1 MVNKKKLLIAIGS
14 GIAAA
19 VAVIGMVLKSTS
31 YQRKVASGQINEQ
44 TILNDIKKKIIGDCE
59 EEIELFEFELNSYEG
74 SPLQRETLQRYNEED
89 ENFKSIRETID
100 FYKKLMQQIKSCRT
114 LEDVKRTEIKD
125 HPIYGRKLLAE
136 IDKFQAIKRK
146 LSQKKDCAM
155 ITLFNKM
162 PWTIRDSKSIQMMRL
177 RKDALKMRKIA
188 RRFADEEIESKM
200 DKLKSLVSKAIE
212 WLRNKGRII
221 VQANPIATNLFKG
234 LLSLNSALQMLSGV
248 YNVGASVSKASA
260 FAKEARKC
268 NLSISQFL
276 SQVTPEER
284 PLSILLKG
292 IRLLLISIIKSLTV
306 REISKMQSEK
316 IQDAGVK
323 GMKKGQHIKAKDPNY
338 IESLK
343 GGGGNNAPASSNS
356 QQKQGLTTKQKVGI
370 GMLAAGGALM
380 AAGGLGMHRALKGI
394 SGSAAKAAKA
404 LPKPN
409 AADMLKSNST
419 AANAVL
425 HGLGKS
431 KAATAAKALP
441 ISEGT
446 SMRRNAIRGANI
458 RNKLSASGAVEHDF
472 GVNAQKAAM
481 AKARQIA
488 STASHSA
495 GTHTGVINRMAN
507 STKNMQ
513 RALANPRHVFDI

>member
-1 MVNKKKLLIAIGS
+1 MSYNR
-14 GIAAA
+14 
-19 VAVIGMVLKSTS
+19 LK
-31 YQRKVASGQINEQ
+31 
-44 TILNDIKKKIIGDCE
+44 
-59 EEIELFEFELNSYEG
+59 
-74 SPLQRETLQRYNEED
+74 
-89 ENFKSIRETID
+89 
-100 FYKKLMQQIKSCRT
+100 
-114 LEDVKRTEIKD
+114 
-125 HPIYGRKLLAE
+125 RKLL
-136 IDKFQAIKRK
+136 
-146 LSQKKDCAM
+146 QKKDCAM
-155 ITLFNKM
+155 ITTFNKM
-162 PWTIRDSKSIQMMRL
+162 PWTIRDSKSIRMMRL
-177 RKDALKMRKIA
+177 HKDALKMCKIA
-188 RRFADEEIESKM
+188 HRFADEEIESKM

-221 VQANPIATNLFKG
+221 VQANPLLTNILK
-234 LLSLNSALQMLSGV
+234 SLITLKSAIQMWSGV
-248 YNVGASVSKASA
+248 LNVGHAVVRASV
-260 FAKEARKC
+260 FAKTAREY
-268 NLSISQFL
+268 NLTASQFL
-276 SQVTPEER
+276 SQIPPEAR

-292 IRLLLISIIKSLTV
+292 IKLLLISILKSLAV

-323 GMKKGQHIKAKDPNY
+323 GMKKGQHIKAKDPDY
-338 IESLK
+338 VESLK
-343 GGGGNNAPASSNS
+343 GGGGASGGSASSN
-356 QQKQGLTTKQKVGI
+356 QPQKQGMSTGKKIAI
-370 GMLAAGGALM
+370 GLGALAGGAALAFGGHKLM
-380 AAGGLGMHRALKGI
+380 KLAG
-394 SGSAAKAAKA
+394 AKAAKA

-513 RALANPRHVFDI
+513 RALANPKHVFDI